1 MGLVGIGISRTS
13 AHGSDYLPLQFGSCL
28 LFLLIGRFSKF
39 YDQEY
44 SERVIRIN
52 AFLTTANAIL
62 TMIWGTATSRQFEEL
77 LFHLSETH
85 SYLKPHSENIRN
97 NLNLYTAIGI
107 MLTYIIIGL
116 EFSRICHI
124 IDRADE
130 NQYSRCS
137 IWILLDKCSVS
148 GVSYPCGY
156 RLFVISFHFESDVDA
171 IEDNSFKCE
180 RDWQK
185 IWKWPFW
192 SGRNSQRVCRISVQ
206 HLYRIHTLLEQLP
219 IGQRYFLCSGII
231 VVCEI
236 FQNSELVF

>member
-107 MLTYIIIGL
+107 ML
-116 EFSRICHI
+116 
-124 IDRADE
+124 
-130 NQYSRCS
+130 
-137 IWILLDKCSVS
+137 ILLLVLNSVGSVILLIVRMKTSILDVPFEFYWINVVYLACLIRAGTDYLLFLSILKVMSMQLKITALNVREIDKKFGNDPFDQAEIHREYAESVYNICTAYIHS
-148 GVSYPCGY
+148 WNSC
-156 RLFVISFHFESDVDA
+156 RLANA
-171 IEDNSFKCE
+171 IFCV
-180 RDWQK
+180 
-185 IWKWPFW
+185 P
-192 SGRNSQRVCRISVQ
+192 V
-206 HLYRIHTLLEQLP
+206 LLL
-219 IGQRYFLCSGII
+219 FA
-231 VVCEI
+231 I
-236 FQNSELVF
+236 FFRTQN